1 VAIKVRKHLVPKS
14 KWDIKCPYPLDAEFI
29 TYHNT
34 YNDVR
39 AYNEVNYMITNN
51 NQVSYHFAIDEIE
64 VVQGIETNRNAWAC
78 GDGGSGT
85 GNRKSISVE
94 VCYSKNGGA
103 KYDKAEKLANKFIA
117 QLLFERGWG
126 VDRVKPHQY
135 WSGKFCPH
143 RILADSRWNSIIADI
158 QKELNALK
166 GGKVVVTAPPTFK
179 GYLDKGDE
187 GAPVKELQ
195 VLLNEAGAKLKE
207 DGIFG
212 TETEKALIKFQKA
225 NGLKAD
231 GIAGNDTFRIL
242 EIVTMPKPK
251 GDSSSQNMSVV
262 DYLAS
267 KGIDHSFTNR
277 EKLAKQYGI
286 KGYKGSPAQNL
297 ELLAKL
303 KKGLPKKESAS
314 KPASKPKG
322 DMKTNSIV
330 EYLQSIGESSSMS
343 NRKKLA
349 SKHGIRNY
357 KGTAGQN
364 LDLLEILRG
373 GSAPK
378 PSASKQV
385 SGINSIGKIRIVG
398 VSNSAIIMDR
408 ANRTTAKRVGTIGKG
423 KEIAIAGSTDGKNN
437 PNGYWEVIY
446 KGERAYVSGQFGKFI
461 PS

>member
-1 VAIKVRKHLVPKS
+1 VTIKVRKHLVSKS
-14 KWDIKCPYPLDAEFI
+14 KWDIKCPYPMDAEFI

-39 AYNEVNYMITNN
+39 AYNEVNYMINNN
-51 NQVSYHFAIDEIE
+51 NQVSYHFAIDEKE
-64 VVQGIETNRNAWAC
+64 VVQGIDVNRNAWAC

-103 KYDKAEKLANKFIA
+103 NYTKAEKLANKFVA
-117 QLLFERGWG
+117 QLLYERGWG

-143 RILADSRWNSIIADI
+143 RILADNRWKATIADI
-158 QKELNALK
+158 QNELDALK
-166 GGKVVVTAPPTFK
+166 GGKVVSTAPSTFK

-207 DGIFG
+207 DGLFG
-212 TETEKALIKFQKA
+212 TETEKALIKFQKE

-251 GDSSSQNMSVV
+251 ADNPSQNLSVV

-267 KGIDHSFTNR
+267 KGIDHSFSNR

-297 ELLAKL
+297 ELLEKL
-303 KKGLPKKESAS
+303 QKGLPKKES

-322 DMKTNSIV
+322 NMKTNSIV
-330 EYLQSIGESSSMS
+330 EYLQSIGESSSFS
-343 NRKKLA
+343 NRSKLA
-349 SKHGIRNY
+349 QKYGVSNY

-364 LDLLEILRG
+364 LELLDRLRG
-373 GSAPK
+373 GSTPK
-378 PSASKQV
+378 PSPSKQV
-385 SGINSIGKIRIVG
+385 SGIRSIGKIKIVE
-398 VSNSAIIMDR
+398 VNNSAIIMDKP
-408 ANRTTAKRVGTIGKG
+408 NRTTAKRVGVIGKG
-423 KEIAIAGSTDGKNN
+423 KLIDIAGSVDGKNN
-437 PNGYWEVIY
+437 PHGYWEVIY
-446 KGERAYVSGQFGKFI
+446 KGERAYVSGQFGKFQ
-461 PS
+461 